1 MNERVEVAYL
11 KSYKTAA
18 LLTAIKHRINT
29 DKAMLEKKNRGYTVH
44 VQLSSPNGQPR
55 VKYLTACEGNE
66 IVQNTKSESE
76 RKNMAGKKER
86 IIIKNRVANN
96 GDKPT

>member
-29 DKAMLEKKNRGYTVH
+29 DKAMLEKKNRG
-44 VQLSSPNGQPR
+44 
-55 VKYLTACEGNE
+55 
-66 IVQNTKSESE
+66 
-76 RKNMAGKKER
+76 
-86 IIIKNRVANN
+86 
-96 GDKPT
+96 